1 MANGTSLA
9 SSLNRYTLIERVD
22 MKIVRKSSAP
32 ATNSSSLDSGHGPP
46 LPVARRSPD
55 RGYSEESTVSSFKSA
70 DFSRMSRHEL
80 HELINCQ
87 TRSGQLSL
95 EGSATL
101 TWLSINVRIDHDQ
114 SMESDEHEVVNFLD
128 RAQFGMQKAHSENN
142 LAVAR
147 QFEVALDLMH
157 DIQGQTIGV
166 DTLV

>member
-1 MANGTSLA
+1 MVTGLQCLSLVDH
-9 SSLNRYTLIERVD
+9 LIDVIR
-22 MKIVRKSSAP
+22 
-32 ATNSSSLDSGHGPP
+32 
-46 LPVARRSPD
+46 
-55 RGYSEESTVSSFKSA
+55 EEPTTSSFKSA
-70 DFSRMSRHEL
+70 DFSHMSRHEL

-128 RAQFGMQKAHSENN
+128 RAQSGMQTALSDDNP
-142 LAVAR
+142 AVAR

-157 DIQGQTIGV
+157 NIQGQTIGV